1 MALKGVPSIIGTFV
15 SQDLLLLLHLADTL
29 IQSDLQITTIIIIIS
44 SSSSNITIMFRF
56 FFITWTSCHIITVFE
71 TFYYVFNFFIFQNC
85 LFYFPKKC
93 LIKYYYMSWYIYIY
107 MVICYFVNSFV

>member
-29 IQSDLQITTIIIIIS
+29 IQSDLQITTIIIIIIIISS

-56 FFITWTSCHIITVFE
+56 FSLHEHPAT
-71 TFYYVFNFFIFQNC
+71 
-85 LFYFPKKC
+85 L
-93 LIKYYYMSWYIYIY
+93 
-107 MVICYFVNSFV
+107 